1 MNNEK
6 HLKSLVFFFFWSML
20 EFFLGANLFKM
31 FRTFKSICLPNILG
45 KNEKFRELLFINIL
59 MISGIFLLRK
69 IELCDIV

>member
-1 MNNEK
+1 MNNKK
-6 HLKSLVFFFFWSML
+6 HLKSLDFFFWSMS
-20 EFFLGANLFKM
+20 EFFFGVNLFKM

-59 MISGIFLLRK
+59 MISGLFLLRK